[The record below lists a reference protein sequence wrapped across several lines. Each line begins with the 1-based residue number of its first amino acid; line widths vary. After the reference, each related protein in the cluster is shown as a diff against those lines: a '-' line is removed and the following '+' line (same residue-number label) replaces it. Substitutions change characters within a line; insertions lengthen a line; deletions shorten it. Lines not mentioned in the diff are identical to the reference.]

1 MLLTCICT
9 ALPVQIKQLFP
20 REGSPVTPPHP
31 TADFKWKDYCPM
43 AFRKLRE
50 VFNIDAGDYMLSVCG
65 GTACMPGRLEEAMGL
80 RVRGLVQLHRC
91 YPCGEQDCSLIT
103 KGGLFYDFF
112 SHAS

>member
-1 MLLTCICT
+1 MRTILDWPACHLVMQSFVMLLTPT
-9 ALPVQIKQLFP
+9 TLPVQIKQLFP

-65 GTACMPGRLEEAMGL
+65 ARACMPGRLDTAWPAAA
-80 RVRGLVQLHRC
+80 QL
-91 YPCGEQDCSLIT
+91 P
-103 KGGLFYDFF
+103 FWW
-112 SHAS
+112 